1 VRGSRPETDE
11 RVAVQWASDEEPD
24 SEADEI
30 VGYSEDGQGLKVNQS
45 TAHFLCAYTDV
56 HVYTLI
62 KMRTQVTHYFESGVM
77 QSINYFVHTH
87 TIYESQVEY
96 ISEEECAFLYDEI
109 FVRQEYLQHG
119 IICKLEQT
127 GKEERQSTRLKES
140 RQGER
145 KGQCL
150 EQSRIA

>member
-1 VRGSRPETDE
+1 MSSPSRDHSPMERSAKRVCGSRPETDE
-11 RVAVQWASDEEPD
+11 RVAVQRASDEEPD
-24 SEADEI
+24 GEADEI
-30 VGYSEDGQGLKVNQS
+30 VGYSEDGQGLK
-45 TAHFLCAYTDV
+45 
-56 HVYTLI
+56 
-62 KMRTQVTHYFESGVM
+62 
-77 QSINYFVHTH
+77 
-87 TIYESQVEY
+87 VEY

-127 GKEERQSTRLKES
+127 GKEERQRTRLKES

-150 EQSRIA
+150 EQRRIAQVLL

>member
-1 VRGSRPETDE
+1 
-11 RVAVQWASDEEPD
+11 
-24 SEADEI
+24 
-30 VGYSEDGQGLKVNQS
+30 
-45 TAHFLCAYTDV
+45 
-56 HVYTLI
+56 
-62 KMRTQVTHYFESGVM
+62 M

-119 IICKLEQT
+119 IICKLEQN
-127 GKEERQSTRLKES
+127 GKEERQRTRLKES

-150 EQSRIA
+150 EQRRIAYVLL

>member
-1 VRGSRPETDE
+1 MSSPSRDHSPKERSAKRVRGSRPETDE

-62 KMRTQVTHYFESGVM
+62 KMRTQVTHYFEHILIV
-77 QSINYFVHTH
+77 V
-87 TIYESQVEY
+87 
-96 ISEEECAFLYDEI
+96 
-109 FVRQEYLQHG
+109 
-119 IICKLEQT
+119 
-127 GKEERQSTRLKES
+127 
-140 RQGER
+140 
-145 KGQCL
+145 
-150 EQSRIA
+150 